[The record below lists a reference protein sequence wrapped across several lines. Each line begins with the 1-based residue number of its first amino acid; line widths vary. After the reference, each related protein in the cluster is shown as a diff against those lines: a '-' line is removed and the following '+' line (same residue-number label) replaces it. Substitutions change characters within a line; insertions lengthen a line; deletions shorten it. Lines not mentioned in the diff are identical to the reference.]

1 MRPARGWLRPSSVLS
16 RVDLPDPLAPRMAV
30 KLPRAM
36 ESEMPESTGWLS

>member
-1 MRPARGWLRPSSVLS
+1 MGGWMPSSVLS
-16 RVDLPDPLAPRMAV
+16 RVDLPEPLAPRMAV